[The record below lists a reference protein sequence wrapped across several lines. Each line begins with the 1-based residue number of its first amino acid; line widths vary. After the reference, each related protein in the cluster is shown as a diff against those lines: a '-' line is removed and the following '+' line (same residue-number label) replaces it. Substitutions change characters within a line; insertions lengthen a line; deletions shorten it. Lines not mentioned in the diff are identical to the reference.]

1 MGVVKRLFD
10 CLAPPVGPPGAAQA
24 GAPPPGA
31 VGVPPGAIALIPP
44 QPPHQPPELPSKL
57 VFLKFLGLLGTSLPG
72 GGGQW
77 RAKGGGWV

>member
-1 MGVVKRLFD
+1 MCSSRISLMIIF

-44 QPPHQPPELPSKL
+44 QPPLQPPELPSK
-57 VFLKFLGLLGTSLPG
+57 
-72 GGGQW
+72 
-77 RAKGGGWV
+77 